1 MTYHAR
7 PAVTTLYARTNADLA
22 IDLIVTQGGAPLDLT
37 GYVPVLGVRR
47 WWS

>member
-22 IDLIVTQGGAPLDLT
+22 TRSGSR
-37 GYVPVLGVRR
+37 VLLRH
-47 WWS
+47 